1 MQAAFLRASIRRV
14 FCVGLLAALASTPL
28 DVAAQRARTHRAQ
41 PRARTAVM
49 VADAGA
55 RVGGESAR
63 TEMDQA
69 MREALATHPTAT
81 LTTTASAARY
91 VVTGSVVELDDHVE
105 GADHLVNCRVSIVV
119 ADRLGNVRAM
129 LEGRA
134 GARGGTGDTTLRRS
148 AVRGAVRSAMR
159 GLGEVAR

>member
-14 FCVGLLAALASTPL
+14 LGASLLLALASSPL
-28 DVAAQRARTHRAQ
+28 DVAAQRARSHRAH
-41 PRARTAVM
+41 PRERTAVM

-55 RVGGESAR
+55 RVGGEAAR

-69 MREALATHPTAT
+69 MREALTVHPTAT

-91 VVTGSVVELDDHVE
+91 VVTGSVVELNDHVE

-119 ADRLGNVRAM
+119 ADRTGNVRAM
-129 LEGRA
+129 LQGHA
-134 GARGGTGDTTLRRS
+134 GARGDLRDTTLQRS

-159 GLGEVAR
+159 GLGELAR

>member
-1 MQAAFLRASIRRV
+1 MRAALLRASIRRV
-14 FCVGLLAALASTPL
+14 LGFTLLAALAAAPL
-28 DVAAQRARTHRAQ
+28 DVSAQRARSHRTQ
-41 PRARTAVM
+41 RRERTAVL
-49 VADAGA
+49 VGDAGA
-55 RVGGESAR
+55 RVGGEVAR

-69 MREALATHPTAT
+69 MREALSAHPTAT

-91 VVTGSVVELDDHVE
+91 VVTGSVVELNDHVE

-119 ADRLGNVRAM
+119 ADRTGNVRAM

-134 GARGGTGDTTLRRS
+134 GARGDVRDTTLQRS

-159 GLGEVAR
+159 GLSDVAR